1 LEIAT
6 TGVSVLKLMKGSK
19 WKNVKVIATIKQ
31 SKYRNDKYN
40 EVLKNENETIE
51 VLLTEVNKEGQ
62 LVKRMSAE
70 KFYIL
75 NYQMTELIPLFSY
88 LERLNALRFTVAT
101 YDENFETTPG

>member
-1 LEIAT
+1 M
-6 TGVSVLKLMKGSK
+6 LKLLKGSK
-19 WKNVKVIATIKQ
+19 WKNVKIIATIKK
-31 SKYRNDKYN
+31 SRYRNDKYK
-40 EVLKNENETIE
+40 EVSHENETIE
-51 VLLTEVNKEGQ
+51 YLLAEVKKEGK

-101 YDENFETTPG
+101 FDECETTPG